1 LIFKQSYD
9 ILELLQRKEEKSM
22 ETVNQRIAWLI
33 GEKYDGNRSK
43 FAREVGITPA
53 YAAQIYSGER
63 IPSDRTISDIS
74 RECSVNRVWL
84 ETGVGEPFQPK
95 DKREE
100 LKAIFADVLSGRPSE
115 KNAFIE
121 AVAQLPDDVFPV
133 MVKSWI
139 ASAEEMKRKLKTE

>member
-1 LIFKQSYD
+1 M
-9 ILELLQRKEEKSM
+9 KE
-22 ETVNQRIAWLI
+22 RIAEVRKSAGLSQAEMADRLGLSRNFI
-33 GEKYDGNRSK
+33 SLMENGN
-43 FAREVGITPA
+43 
-53 YAAQIYSGER
+53 R
-63 IPSDRTISDIS
+63 IPSDRTVADIC
-74 RECSVNRVWL
+74 REFGVNRIWL

-121 AVAQLPDDVFPV
+121 AVAQLPDNVFPV
-133 MVKSWI
+133 LVKSWI